1 MLYSFFYADCQIEG
15 MYPRFITEIL
25 KELEKN
31 VLDPSVLKILRD
43 HCFFLFCLFGVK
55 KTIFCPR
62 KKSNDLKPYFM

>member
-43 HCFFLFCLFGVK
+43 HCF
-55 KTIFCPR
+55 IFIL
-62 KKSNDLKPYFM
+62 SLWS